1 MKFMFFKEQTNL
13 IQLYFIYWLIMLEKF
28 DWLDYKTQ
36 MMPQTENQAQNLFL
50 KFQQIIWCPY
60 LSQQPFC
67 FTFPYR
73 CKYYFKKQPDI
84 NITIDLILISYFC
97 STEIGRI
104 LNSCDVAGKNSLLNG
119 TDTLTGQHRGC

>member
-1 MKFMFFKEQTNL
+1 MFFRLEDTNNATDSTK
-13 IQLYFIYWLIMLEKF
+13 FISEVPTNY
-28 DWLDYKTQ
+28 
-36 MMPQTENQAQNLFL
+36 MMPVPQST
-50 KFQQIIWCPY
+50 I
-60 LSQQPFC
+60 FC

-84 NITIDLILISYFC
+84 NITINLILISYFC

-104 LNSCDVAGKNSLLNG
+104 LYSCDVAVKDSLLDG